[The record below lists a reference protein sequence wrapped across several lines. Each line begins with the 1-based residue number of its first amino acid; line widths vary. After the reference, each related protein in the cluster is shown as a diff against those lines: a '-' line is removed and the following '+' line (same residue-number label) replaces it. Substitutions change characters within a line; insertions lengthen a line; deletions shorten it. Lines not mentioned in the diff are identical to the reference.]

1 MSNQKTIES
10 FVNHIDVLIA
20 DLAAAGYEQTHNNVD
35 KSFVLISDPAH
46 TDGFCNITSTADDV
60 FSILFPNFTS
70 SEIKQFLSFLIFMA
84 NVFSH
89 EHYSVNSKL
98 NFSVTFGTNEFSLV
112 SEIFWLE
119 IKDNS
124 LAIRGS
130 NLSHVFIRPLDTDF
144 HDFMYSLKKS
154 FKRNVNVYFEDV
166 VEIDNAAIHRI
177 INEGVDDYFWRKNDC
192 PSLNRISDTDFISSV
207 VEFGKQNVVRSKM
220 PSLDIHSQNHNM
232 TIKKMYN
239 KEYAS
244 EIERDLN
251 SDHVIE
257 VRFAYNELRHIKP
270 LLKSVINEKEL
281 NFIFQIMELYIF
293 KLKIE
298 HTITDLD
305 CVTVIRNHI
314 KTLEK
319 QSLLNHCYL
328 KISLLDLH
336 ISFSDVIELEERVF
350 RSHRTTKLRSDSF
363 ETLHDN
369 YKEQIISSIEKIIGL
384 PSSEISNGSLLVH
397 QMSII

>member
-20 DLAAAGYEQTHNNVD
+20 DLTSAGYEQTHNNVD

-70 SEIKQFLSFLIFMA
+70 TEVKQFSSFLNFMA

-89 EHYSVNSKL
+89 ERYSVNSKL
-98 NFSVTFGTNEFSLV
+98 NFSITFGTNEFSLF

-130 NLSHVFIRPLDTDF
+130 NLSHTFIRPLDIEF

-166 VEIDNAAIHRI
+166 VEIDNAVINTI
-177 INEGVDDYFWRKNDC
+177 VNEGVDDYFWRKNDC

-207 VEFGKQNVVRSKM
+207 VDFGKQNVVRSKI

-232 TIKKMYN
+232 TIKKMYS
-239 KEYAS
+239 KEYAA

-257 VRFAYNELRHIKP
+257 MRFSYNELRHIKP
-270 LLKSVINEKEL
+270 LLSSVIKEKDL

-298 HTITDLD
+298 NKLTDLD
-305 CVTVIRNHI
+305 YVTVLRNHI
-314 KTLEK
+314 NTLEK

-336 ISFSDVIELEERVF
+336 ISFSDIIELEERVF
-350 RSHRTTKLRSDSF
+350 RSHKTTKLRSDRF
-363 ETLHDN
+363 ETLHN
-369 YKEQIISSIEKIIGL
+369 TYKEQIISSIEKIIGL
-384 PSSEISNGSLLVH
+384 PANEINNGSLIVH
-397 QMSII
+397 QMAII